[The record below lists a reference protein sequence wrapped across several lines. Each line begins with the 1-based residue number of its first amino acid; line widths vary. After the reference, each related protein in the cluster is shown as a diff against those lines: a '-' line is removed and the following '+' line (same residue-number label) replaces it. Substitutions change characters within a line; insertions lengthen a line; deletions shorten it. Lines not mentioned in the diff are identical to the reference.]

1 MLEILH
7 NKKLLLKMIN
17 HFLFQKI
24 KQNYVIWGIFF
35 QTNVIRLQINFVC
48 CNVPDSEV
56 LIKNSLDKVATY
68 WITLNSNIYILW
80 FKHVKNHI

>member
-7 NKKLLLKMIN
+7 NKKLFLKMIN

-24 KQNYVIWGIFF
+24 KQNYVIWRIFF
-35 QTNVIRLQINFVC
+35 QTNVINFVC
-48 CNVPDSEV
+48 CNVHNSEV